1 MLHFLLTDAHNG
13 VVSTYSDTT
22 PATTKLQLPQRSGCP
37 LSYSVW
43 ATPAARIFV
52 NKEVVLCPY
61 AATLSF
67 LRKAATCWL
76 ISVKAMVSPGCV
88 TTV

>member
-1 MLHFLLTDAHNG
+1 MVLCQRT
-13 VVSTYSDTT
+13 V
-22 PATTKLQLPQRSGCP
+22 LQLPQRSGCP

-43 ATPAARIFV
+43 ATPAARTSV

-67 LRKAATCWL
+67 LRKAATSWL
-76 ISVKAMVSPGCV
+76 IFVKSMVSPGRM

>member
-1 MLHFLLTDAHNG
+1 MVLGQHTM
-13 VVSTYSDTT
+13 
-22 PATTKLQLPQRSGCP
+22 LQLTQRRGCP

-52 NKEVVLCPY
+52 NKVLCPH

-67 LRKAATCWL
+67 LGKAATCWL
-76 ISVKAMVSPGCV
+76 ISVKSMVSPGLV
-88 TTV
+88 TPV